1 MDSKKKDNSRRN
13 FLRKGLTVG
22 AAAVAG
28 LGALSAVGN
37 SDNKKTGEKVKLL
50 TADGKLV
57 EVDKAD
63 IDCKTADCAPSN
75 GKAARKGIP
84 GRKFVMVIDL
94 SKCAN
99 ARKCIDA
106 CQHGHDLLPS
116 QEWIPIHLMKNNDFG
131 DPYWFPKPCY
141 HCDNPPCVKVCPV
154 GATFKR
160 TDNAVLIDSD
170 RCIGCKFCISACPY
184 SARRFNWENRES
196 YADNDP
202 NYSPETSLPGQH
214 GVASKCDFCPDRS
227 REGKLPYCA
236 QDCPMGA
243 LYFGD
248 ANEDAITNGEET
260 LRFRETLATK
270 AGYRF
275 MENLGTNPNVF
286 YLPPV
291 DRMFPYKR
299 GLKNLNEEQL
309 KGYDNILSKTDE

>member
-1 MDSKKKDNSRRN
+1 MDSKEKDNSRRD

-28 LGALSAVGN
+28 LGALSAIGN
-37 SDNKKTGEKVKLL
+37 TDNKKTGEKVKLL

-57 EVDKAD
+57 EVDKVD
-63 IDCKTADCAPSN
+63 IDCKTADCSPPS
-75 GKAARKGIP
+75 GIAARKGIP

-116 QEWIPIHLMKNNDFG
+116 QEWIPIHLMKNNEYG

-214 GVASKCDFCPDRS
+214 GVASKCDFCPDRA

-236 QDCPMGA
+236 KSCPMGA

-248 ANEDAITNGEET
+248 ANEDTITNGEET

-275 MENLGTNPNVF
+275 MEDLGTNPNVF

-299 GLKNLNEEQL
+299 GLKNLTEEQL
-309 KGYDNILSKTDE
+309 KGYDNILSKTDK

>member
-1 MDSKKKDNSRRN
+1 MNSKEKDNSRRD

-22 AAAVAG
+22 AVAVTG
-28 LGALSAVGN
+28 LGALSVLGN
-37 SDNKKTGEKVKLL
+37 TDDKKTGEKVKLL

-57 EVDKAD
+57 EVNKAD
-63 IDCKTADCAPSN
+63 IDCKTADCNPPTD
-75 GKAARKGIP
+75 KAARKGIP

-236 QDCPMGA
+236 QNCPMGA

-299 GLKNLNEEQL
+299 GLKNLSEEQL